1 MVGEDFQ
8 YTEKDKFK
16 IYKQNL
22 EQYCVG
28 IDNFKRKLKIKIIIL
43 IAITIYIALVSFVMK
58 FHINTLLETSETSDV
73 TINSVYEDYFSVE
86 EKTNTAIVNFA
97 ALIRDYGT
105 WLIIIPMFFIGKNLG
120 QNKYVIDIAKEAR
133 RDLNKRFFEEKIVYI
148 ESCLLDEDYKKQFKN
163 RFLKLSK
170 RYMLVSTMED
180 RYKILNEPDIKIYQ
194 GDPIK
199 MKIVSTLNTGIVL
212 ELKILEREE
221 YDVSDKALDWDEE
234 EKLNRFIR
242 RKSVIWS
249 ARCIKLPCI
258 AIKHKEKEFCY
269 IAADVF
275 YNGIALYKNEREM
288 NIICRRVMLEV
299 KKYIDNY
306 DTIEKSTIEE
316 AIDIV
321 KNVIKRNIRDLDIT
335 KIDYDYIIK
344 KNEWD

>member
-43 IAITIYIALVSFVMK
+43 VAVTIYIALVSFVMK
-58 FHINTLLETSETSDV
+58 FHISTLMETTVTSIYGGYIEV
-73 TINSVYEDYFSVE
+73 VE
-86 EKTNTAIVNFA
+86 ETPTAIINFA
-97 ALIRDYGT
+97 VLIRDYGT
-105 WLIIIPMFFIGKNLG
+105 WFILIPMFFIGKNLG

-148 ESCLLDEDYKKQFKN
+148 ESCILDEDYKKQFKN

-221 YDVSDKALDWDEE
+221 YDVSDKALDLDEE

-242 RKSVIWS
+242 RKNVIWS

-288 NIICRRVMLEV
+288 NIICRRIMLEV

-306 DTIEKSTIEE
+306 DIIEKSIIEE

-321 KNVIKRNIRDLDIT
+321 KNVIKRNIKDLDIT

>member
-1 MVGEDFQ
+1 MVREDFQ
-8 YTEKDKFK
+8 YTEKDKIK

-43 IAITIYIALVSFVMK
+43 VAVTIYIALVSFVMK
-58 FHINTLLETSETSDV
+58 FHVSTLMETNVTSIYDGYIEV
-73 TINSVYEDYFSVE
+73 V
-86 EKTNTAIVNFA
+86 EKTPSAIINFA
-97 ALIRDYGT
+97 VIIRDYGT
-105 WLIIIPMFFIGKNLG
+105 WFILFPMFFIGKNLG

-133 RDLNKRFFEEKIVYI
+133 RDFQKGFLEEEIVYI
-148 ESCLLDEDYKKQFKN
+148 ESCLLDSDYKKQFKN
-163 RFLKLSK
+163 RFLRLSK
-170 RYMLVSTMED
+170 RYMLISTMEE

-194 GDPIK
+194 ADPIK
-199 MKIVSTLNTGIVL
+199 AKIVCTLNTRIVL

-221 YDVSDKALDWDEE
+221 YDVNDKALDLDEE

-242 RKSVIWS
+242 RKNVIWS

-269 IAADVF
+269 ISADVF
-275 YNGIALYKNEREM
+275 YNGIAIYKNEREM

>member
-1 MVGEDFQ
+1 MVGENFQ

-43 IAITIYIALVSFVMK
+43 VAVTIYIALVSFVMK
-58 FHINTLLETSETSDV
+58 FHISTLMETTVTSIYGGYIEV
-73 TINSVYEDYFSVE
+73 VE
-86 EKTNTAIVNFA
+86 ETPTAIINFA
-97 ALIRDYGT
+97 VLIRDYGT
-105 WLIIIPMFFIGKNLG
+105 WFILIPMFFIGKNLG

-148 ESCLLDEDYKKQFKN
+148 ESCILDEDYKKQFKN

-221 YDVSDKALDWDEE
+221 YDVSDKALDLDEE

-242 RKSVIWS
+242 RKNVIWS

-288 NIICRRVMLEV
+288 NIICRRIMLEV

-306 DTIEKSTIEE
+306 DIIEKSIIEE

-321 KNVIKRNIRDLDIT
+321 KNVIKRNIKDLDIT